1 MTMTKQPTIT
11 DEELDLLAEG
21 ELTPEERLDLFRRL
35 DDDPWQWKKC
45 ALAILEAQSLRK
57 SLREGLEDQQIV
69 QTMSGASQLSETS
82 SRTLLTRH
90 SDRPQSGLRLWTAA
104 AILLVLTTGTLAGYW
119 MGHSRAS
126 IDSPPRLA
134 SEKSPLK
141 SNRPD
146 PADDALQI
154 AVQSTFS
161 WLNVPDEKLL
171 AVVRIGEGEDAR
183 SIPIVASPTLADQLR
198 QIPAVS
204 LSPQQIRQANQHG
217 WNIIQ
222 HPQFIAIEGPAEK
235 SKVVAV
241 QMVRYKFAGS
251 EAI

>member
-1 MTMTKQPTIT
+1 MTNRPTIT

-21 ELTPEERLDLFRRL
+21 ELSHAERADLFRRL
-35 DDDPWQWKKC
+35 DENPSHWKDC

-57 SLREGLEDQQIV
+57 SLRQSLADQPMAQALPGG
-69 QTMSGASQLSETS
+69 TTRRSARSQ
-82 SRTLLTRH
+82 RIMH
-90 SDRPQSGLRLWTAA
+90 FGTAVA
-104 AILLVLTTGTLAGYW
+104 VVLVLAAGTLAGYW
-119 MGHSRAS
+119 MGHSSGSAVL
-126 IDSPPRLA
+126 PGQLA
-134 SEKSPLK
+134 SETMPPTSA
-141 SNRPD
+141 RPE
-146 PADDALQI
+146 PADEALPI
-154 AVQSTFS
+154 AVRSTLS

-171 AVVRIGEGEDAR
+171 ALVRIEDGEGAR
-183 SIPIVASPTLADQLR
+183 IVPIVASPTLADQLR
-198 QIPAVS
+198 LIPPVA
-204 LSPQQIRQANQHG
+204 LRPEQIRQANQHG